1 MAEEMAPGTY
11 NTPQGIT
18 AALLSPVA
26 MVIGFFIWEGAWK
39 GSGFGLNVFKG
50 SLASMIFIFT
60 ISMQGG
66 FHRILT
72 ASRESLSFLILSS
85 LLGIVIG
92 DSAWLEA
99 LRIIGARR
107 VIVIDSIKP
116 GLGAML
122 GTFLLGEP
130 YGWNTVVGLLMSSI
144 GILLVCLEDAKGD
157 EGDDDEQKKQEK
169 KPGTKGDMSQNDDA
183 KKGNDNSLL
192 MRGFSFAVV
201 NVIFDAYGAVLTK
214 QYGLEESFNTFEI
227 NLVRFGFASLCLLCI
242 MAAGNVVHLATK
254 GSHSKEDEVG
264 FIELS
269 TVEDSDVEN
278 LDKVDAEADG
288 ELEDG
293 SDNITDDND
302 DIISTSAT
310 FPVAE
315 KKWFQIPDMS
325 SRDWC
330 FVASG
335 VFCVTYI
342 ANSLSNFALL
352 ETEMS
357 VCLTLTSIG
366 PIISLPVGYLIKDEP
381 ITLRAIAGSTCAVAG
396 IALLTL
402 Y

>member
-1 MAEEMAPGTY
+1 MSAEPGTF
-11 NTPQGIT
+11 NSPPGII

-50 SLASMIFIFT
+50 SLASLIFIFT
-60 ISMQGG
+60 ISIQGG
-66 FHRILT
+66 FHRILS
-72 ASRESLSFLILSS
+72 ASKESLSFLLLSS

-92 DSAWLEA
+92 DSVWLEA
-99 LRIIGARR
+99 LKIIGARR

-130 YGWNTVVGLLMSSI
+130 CGWNTVVGLLLSTV
-144 GILLVCLEDAKGD
+144 GILLVCLEDAKD
-157 EGDDDEQKKQEK
+157 EDE
-169 KPGTKGDMSQNDDA
+169 DA
-183 KKGNDNSLL
+183 EEERANSLVV
-192 MRGFSFAVV
+192 RGFVFAII
-201 NVIFDAYGAVLTK
+201 NVLFDTYGAVLTK

-227 NLVRFGFASLCLLCI
+227 NFVRFGFASVCLLYI
-242 MAAGNVVHLATK
+242 MSLGNVMHFATEGQYSEK
-254 GSHSKEDEVG
+254 SDVG

-269 TVEDSDVEN
+269 TVEDGEDKECDVEN
-278 LDKVDAEADG
+278 FDRGDSPIHKATNETDHDI
-288 ELEDG
+288 
-293 SDNITDDND
+293 SDDDDN
-302 DIISTSAT
+302 TAVGAT
-310 FPVAE
+310 FVEE
-315 KKWFQIPDMS
+315 KKWFQVPDMS
-325 SRDWC
+325 LRNWC

-335 VFCVTYI
+335 VFCVTYV

-352 ETEMS
+352 QTEMS

-366 PIISLPVGYLIKDEP
+366 PIISLPVGYLIKKEP
-381 ITLRAIAGSTCAVAG
+381 ITFRAILGSVFAVGG